1 MYLYFIL
8 VFKMNKY
15 LQLIRV
21 HQWYKNL
28 VVFLALF
35 FSENLLMGSLVGQT
49 VLAFISISLISS
61 SGYIFN
67 DLLDMKKDA
76 LHPDKKHRP
85 LAAGKISKIAAVIVA
100 LILFLIGIILAIS
113 LGGYFTLAAIILI
126 ALSSL
131 YTFVLKKILLADVL
145 TIALLFVIRAI
156 AGALAIDVVIS
167 PWLILVPFF
176 LSLFLSIGKRH
187 VDLLLLKDKA
197 KQTREVLEHYTLE
210 FTNSMMTISTTLLII
225 SYALYS
231 SLSPHKNLIYSTPF
245 ALFTI
250 LRFYYLISSGS
261 EIARKPERVIK
272 DWPMIIGIVLWL
284 ISAVILI
291 YG

>member
-15 LQLIRV
+15 LQLFRV

-197 KQTREVLEHYTLE
+197 KQTREVL
-210 FTNSMMTISTTLLII
+210 
-225 SYALYS
+225 
-231 SLSPHKNLIYSTPF
+231 
-245 ALFTI
+245 
-250 LRFYYLISSGS
+250 
-261 EIARKPERVIK
+261 
-272 DWPMIIGIVLWL
+272 
-284 ISAVILI
+284 
-291 YG
+291 